1 MTNHNGGGPDVCDV
15 CDQPHAT
22 TLDEPSCVGHN
33 PCRRHPT
40 RGPHCTAHARYG
52 AELLGPIVVR
62 PVRDPLERLS
72 TLAGRLEAWLEV
84 AEDRLARVV
93 SFGDGEGRLRAEVKA
108 FNALASRLAYLLSL
122 MARLDLDERLMRLDR
137 VQANQLREVL
147 EMVMRDPELGLSD
160 VQQAEWPRAFAR
172 GARLQVGAAGPAA
185 IESDVA

>member
-1 MTNHNGGGPDVCDV
+1 MTTVIPDVCDV

-22 TLDEPSCVGHN
+22 TLGEPSCVGHN

-84 AEDRLARVV
+84 TENRLSRVV

-147 EMVMRDPELGLSD
+147 ETVMRDPELGLSD
-160 VQQAEWPRAFAR
+160 LQQAEWPRAFAR
-172 GARLQVGAAGPAA
+172 AARLQVGAAGPAA